1 MYKRTEVLGN
11 IHQKTL
17 NYIKDEKLKKS
28 YVVYRK
34 EFQNTESFNKIYPY
48 PIHVDIEIDN
58 FCNFACVF
66 CPIGQPNNKM
76 NKFYKTSYKLEVNKI
91 FELLDEC
98 KEIGVKSIQFNI
110 VNEPLANKNIF
121 KIISYAKKLNF
132 DDIYFISNGYLL
144 NEKNSLKILE
154 SGLTKIMFSLDA
166 FSPETYSERRLKNKK
181 PASYSKVIKNILNF
195 LDIKKKK
202 NKKFPLVKVSF
213 IVMKSNKHEINKFK
227 KFWENKVDAIHIQ
240 KFIDYEDKN
249 LVTNYVNQTKCIM
262 PMFRLSIKSDGNVR
276 PCCLPYG
283 ENINL
288 GNIYKETLLNIWNSK
303 FMKNFQQMHL
313 QNRAYENKF
322 CTKCLK
328 NTNA

>member
-1 MYKRTEVLGN
+1 ML
-11 IHQKTL
+11 
-17 NYIKDEKLKKS
+17 
-28 YVVYRK
+28 
-34 EFQNTESFNKIYPY
+34 
-48 PIHVDIEIDN
+48 
-58 FCNFACVF
+58 
-66 CPIGQPNNKM
+66 
-76 NKFYKTSYKLEVNKI
+76 
-91 FELLDEC
+91 
-98 KEIGVKSIQFNI
+98 
-110 VNEPLANKNIF
+110 KNI
-121 KIISYAKKLNF
+121 KTF
-132 DDIYFISNGYLL
+132 DPLSD
-144 NEKNSLKILE
+144 
-154 SGLTKIMFSLDA
+154 
-166 FSPETYSERRLKNKK
+166 
-181 PASYSKVIKNILNF
+181 YSKVIKNILNF

>member
-1 MYKRTEVLGN
+1 M
-11 IHQKTL
+11 
-17 NYIKDEKLKKS
+17 
-28 YVVYRK
+28 
-34 EFQNTESFNKIYPY
+34 
-48 PIHVDIEIDN
+48 
-58 FCNFACVF
+58 
-66 CPIGQPNNKM
+66 
-76 NKFYKTSYKLEVNKI
+76 
-91 FELLDEC
+91 
-98 KEIGVKSIQFNI
+98 
-110 VNEPLANKNIF
+110 NEPLSNKNIF
-121 KIISYAKKLNF
+121 KIINYAKKLNF

-144 NEKNSLKILE
+144 NEKNSLRILE

-181 PASYSKVIKNILNF
+181 PANYSKVIKNILNF

-213 IVMKSNKHEINKFK
+213 IVMKTNKHEVKKFK

-240 KFIDYEDKN
+240 KFVDYEDKS
-249 LVTNYVNQTKCIM
+249 LVTNHVNEARCNM

-276 PCCLPYG
+276 PCCLGYG
-283 ENINL
+283 ENISL